1 MEARGREH
9 KRNRQQKP
17 KSGKYGQS
25 FLKHSRKGIQ
35 SCLCAVFALGILAWV
50 LAMAFVTRGD
60 VAGVYGGIALVSVVL
75 PVLGIRLGIRGL
87 YERERRYLTCKIGI
101 VLNILPLLMLAI
113 IFYGGL

>member
-1 MEARGREH
+1 MEARGRER
-9 KRNRQQKP
+9 KKNRQQKP
-17 KSGKYGQS
+17 KGKKYGQS

-35 SCLCAVFALGILAWV
+35 SCLCAVLALGILSWV
-50 LAMAFVTRGD
+50 LVIAFVTRGD
-60 VAGVYGGIALVSVVL
+60 VAGVYAGIALVSAVL

-101 VLNILPLLMLAI
+101 VFNILPLLMLVI